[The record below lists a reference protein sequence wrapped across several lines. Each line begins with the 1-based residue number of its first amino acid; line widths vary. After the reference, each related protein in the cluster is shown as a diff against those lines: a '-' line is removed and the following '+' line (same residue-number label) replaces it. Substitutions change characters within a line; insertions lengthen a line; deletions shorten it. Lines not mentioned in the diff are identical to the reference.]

1 MSKLGG
7 ETSYNPEPVE
17 VPRVTS
23 SVEVPRVTSS
33 VEVPRVT
40 SSVEV
45 PRVTSP
51 VEGQLHDGAHNS
63 TNRNYVSILTICGEE
78 VIQTASLQ
86 SPEYLWQQ
94 CLGGVLLLTTIL
106 NRMVTFEESL
116 TEEMFEAL
124 KEQESRNCFNNFL
137 KPSKLSRDLRL
148 ALLLQSYWTN
158 VDKHTVCHMITCSS
172 VPRDLRLALLLQSH
186 WTNVDKH
193 MITCSFVPRD
203 LRLALL
209 LQSHWTNVDKHTV
222 CHMSTLMIGPFS
234 VVGVPPAVPLS
245 PEHCSLAPNGGS
257 QMRVV
262 RVPSGEIF
270 SRIPS
275 FNEGDSNSVITNYY
289 QSGPGSIKN
298 TCIVELLMVS
308 TSLSASR
315 ICLALPCLAFTR
327 VLLLHKILNFAPKQ
341 FRAETDDSVFGW
353 HTNADYIDERIEEFL
368 KTFPKFVETLPSED
382 LKEVRNSLIKLKES
396 ADLYLR
402 EEVTRNWHEII
413 NQEYVFDRR
422 TKEIKF
428 LQEITLKELQTW
440 LEDHLSNGNQT
451 KFRKLSIQLLKW
463 AASIGPKLPNGDL
476 VEVSWSLSR
485 LRLAMYYQPL
495 SVRWVGNLTLPPPY
509 KDITAQPSKEI
520 GRSRAANMEAPC
532 SSFVV
537 GHVRP
542 SDGVEEHM
550 CVRTVELNT
559 TSALAY
565 YATEADVTTQG
576 TARKYSFQFV
586 TDTQTKSDQHFITDI
601 DVFKSNVAIYPF
613 TRIVS

>member
-1 MSKLGG
+1 MYTDVSCINVCYQMLM
-7 ETSYNPEPVE
+7 EECQMYTDMLMEEPLFNNL
-17 VPRVTS
+17 RT
-23 SVEVPRVTSS
+23 
-33 VEVPRVT
+33 
-40 SSVEV
+40 
-45 PRVTSP
+45 
-51 VEGQLHDGAHNS
+51 
-63 TNRNYVSILTICGEE
+63 
-78 VIQTASLQ
+78 
-86 SPEYLWQQ
+86 
-94 CLGGVLLLTTIL
+94 
-106 NRMVTFEESL
+106 
-116 TEEMFEAL
+116 
-124 KEQESRNCFNNFL
+124 KEQLGYSVSCEL
-137 KPSKLSRDLRL
+137 RDTFGILGFTISVNSQ
-148 ALLLQSYWTN
+148 AN
-158 VDKHTVCHMITCSS
+158 KHS
-172 VPRDLRLALLLQSH
+172 
-186 WTNVDKH
+186 
-193 MITCSFVPRD
+193 
-203 LRLALL
+203 
-209 LQSHWTNVDKHTV
+209 
-222 CHMSTLMIGPFS
+222 
-234 VVGVPPAVPLS
+234 
-245 PEHCSLAPNGGS
+245 
-257 QMRVV
+257 
-262 RVPSGEIF
+262 
-270 SRIPS
+270 
-275 FNEGDSNSVITNYY
+275 
-289 QSGPGSIKN
+289 
-298 TCIVELLMVS
+298 
-308 TSLSASR
+308 
-315 ICLALPCLAFTR
+315 
-327 VLLLHKILNFAPKQ
+327 
-341 FRAETDDSVFGW
+341 
-353 HTNADYIDERIEEFL
+353 ADYIDERIEEFL
-368 KTFPKFVETLPSED
+368 KTFSKFVETLPSED

-550 CVRTVELNT
+550 CVRSEYKHPHVGPLEKPPPVHLTEIRTSISPFSAVELNT